1 MALMSV
7 GLGVLTSF
15 GLCSLMGLSYGPMH
29 SLIPCLLVGLG
40 VDNAF
45 VLVQAM
51 QNINIQESGK
61 TPRNCKGWNYAN
73 SRVRGTA

>member
-1 MALMSV
+1 MISV
-7 GLGVLTSF
+7 GLGVMTSF

-61 TPRNCKGWNYAN
+61 AKEPIKH
-73 SRVRGTA
+73 SRG